1 MSLYPSLE
9 DMKVDQLSRAQNQA
23 VAAAIEAPNYG
34 TTDHSAYPNLGD
46 YMGLE
51 LSEAVISENMPE
63 YMALA
68 LQQQTVTSQL

>member
-23 VAAAIEAPNYG
+23 VAAAIEAPSHGPPDN
-34 TTDHSAYPNLGD
+34 SAYPNLGD

-51 LSEAVISENMPE
+51 LSESVISANMPE
-63 YMALA
+63 YLALA
-68 LQQQTVTSQL
+68 LQPQAVIS